1 LENRSAKRALTI
13 VDDRGLRSVP
23 HPGRRIVLEAPTRV
37 VEGTRRTHT
46 WRSGYLQDPPRY
58 TAHRLSTKED
68 LNPRLR

>member
-1 LENRSAKRALTI
+1 VVPGISRLAGPTVAERSSWWLENRSAKRALTI

-46 WRSGYLQDPPRY
+46 
-58 TAHRLSTKED
+58 
-68 LNPRLR
+68 